1 MAWMRG
7 LPRALLGALIVTW
20 LLVPAAGRA
29 GEPAA
34 AEPRGIAVDLQL
46 ILAVD
51 SSGSINAEE
60 FRLQMEGFTAAFRSP
75 AIMEAVRRGPLGS
88 IAVTVVEW
96 SSVDQQ
102 HQSVAWTLLC
112 DEESMATFADQ
123 LAVVPR
129 FIPGGSTSLSDAL
142 VYSDKL
148 FARSGF
154 TSARRV
160 IDVSGDGSNNSGIP
174 PDSVRDRLVE
184 SGIVINGLAILND
197 EPNLKD
203 YYNASVIGGPGAFV
217 LVAESYETFSN
228 AILSKLIQEIASLP
242 YPTSVAVELPRR

>member
-1 MAWMRG
+1 MVRVRG
-7 LPRALLGALIVTW
+7 LFRALIVFC
-20 LLVPAAGRA
+20 LLLPVSAPSRAEEPSPPAAPTGV
-29 GEPAA
+29 P
-34 AEPRGIAVDLQL
+34 VDLQL

-60 FRLQMEGFTAAFRSP
+60 FRLQMEGLTAAFRSP
-75 AIMEAVRRGPLGS
+75 AIMDAIRRGPRGA
-88 IAVTVVEW
+88 IAVTLVEW

-102 HQSVAWTLLC
+102 HQSIAWTLLC
-112 DEESMATFADQ
+112 DDESMLTFAEQ
-123 LAVVPR
+123 LANAPR

-142 VYSDKL
+142 KFADRL
-148 FARSGF
+148 FVRSGF
-154 TSARRV
+154 VSERRV

-174 PDSVRDRLVE
+174 PDTVRDRLVE
-184 SGIVINGLAILND
+184 TGIVINGLAILND

-203 YYNASVIGGPGAFV
+203 YYANSVIGGPGAFV

-242 YPTSVAVELPRR
+242 SPTTVAMEQPYH

>member
-1 MAWMRG
+1 MVRVRG
-7 LPRALLGALIVTW
+7 LLRVLVVSCLLLPVS
-20 LLVPAAGRA
+20 GRA
-29 GEPAA
+29 EEPS
-34 AEPRGIAVDLQL
+34 PPDPTGIPVDLQL

-60 FRLQMEGFTAAFRSP
+60 FRLQMEGLTAAFRSP
-75 AIMEAVRRGPLGS
+75 AIMDAIRRGPRGA
-88 IAVTVVEW
+88 IAVTLVEW

-102 HQSVAWTLLC
+102 HQSIAWTLLC
-112 DEESMATFADQ
+112 DEESMVTFAEQ
-123 LAVVPR
+123 LANAPR

-142 VYSDKL
+142 KFADRL
-148 FARSGF
+148 FVRSGF
-154 TSARRV
+154 VSERRV

-184 SGIVINGLAILND
+184 TGIVINGLAILND

-203 YYNASVIGGPGAFV
+203 YYAASVVGGPGSFV

-242 YPTSVAVELPRR
+242 SPTTVAMEQPYH